1 MTPSALLIPIPDQ
14 RAYRCA
20 AHLPRMNDT
29 FTLLGL
35 VDTTVL
41 ELASFALALC
51 MVLLNIRQSP
61 WAWLFSILSAAM
73 YAVVFYDA
81 QLYGDMSLQFFF
93 IVVSLWGWYQWLF
106 GGAMHQGVQVSRMRP
121 RAYAYSTLAWLFGF
135 IAIASFLRMFTDTD
149 VPHIDAFLTAGSLL
163 GQMLLTSKKLENWYV
178 WIGVDLMYIGLYLH
192 KALYLTAL
200 LFAIFVVLA
209 VIGLRTWE
217 REFRAQ

>member
-1 MTPSALLIPIPDQ
+1 
-14 RAYRCA
+14 
-20 AHLPRMNDT
+20 MNDT
-29 FTLLGL
+29 FTLFGL
-35 VDTTVL
+35 VDTSLL

-61 WAWLFSILSAAM
+61 WAWLFSIASAAM
-73 YAVVFYDA
+73 YAVVFYDSKI
-81 QLYGDMSLQFFF
+81 YGDMSLQFFF
-93 IVVSLWGWYQWLF
+93 IAVSLWGWYQWLF
-106 GGAMHQGVQVSRMRP
+106 GGATHHGVRVSRLRP
-121 RAYAYSTLAWLFGF
+121 RAYAYSALAWLLGF
-135 IAIASFLRMFTDTD
+135 IAIAFFLRMLTDTD

-178 WIGVDLMYIGLYLH
+178 WIAVDLMYIGLYLH

-217 REFRAQ
+217 RELRAQ